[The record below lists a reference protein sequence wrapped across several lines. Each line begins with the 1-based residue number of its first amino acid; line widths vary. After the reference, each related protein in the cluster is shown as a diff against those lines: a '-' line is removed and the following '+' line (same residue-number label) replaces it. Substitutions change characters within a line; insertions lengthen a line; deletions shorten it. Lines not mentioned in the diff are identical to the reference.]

1 MRNKKIGVVVP
12 FRNRYDQLDIFK
24 ERITK
29 YLSEKDISY
38 EIIIVEQDDAKLFN
52 RGMLLNI
59 GFTYAEKLKCKY
71 VVFHD
76 IDMLPI
82 EVDYS
87 YCETPLHLAT
97 NFLNNERELFDTY
110 FGGVTMFN
118 VKDFKKI
125 NGYSNKYWGW
135 GYEDDDLLLRCIKN
149 NLDLN
154 TLYLNNMGTSASV
167 LKFNG
172 TDAYVKGINNFNLN
186 NNITFFISFYPDDI
200 KCNYID
206 DSDQY
211 NIFTIHGYDFAISY
225 NSFSRYNFCTFDENN
240 NVLYVNSKIKKNYK
254 TNIAITINNTEK
266 IIKVYQ
272 DGELI
277 GKIES
282 FEKLHQYKKQPFFYI
297 GTSDPNNELN
307 PKYFKGYFD
316 SLVVYETVLEDN
328 EILEISQNKYR
339 GLLQNFG
346 NYNSADLIKLYYDS
360 KFIKSY
366 KLKDL
371 SGNNNDGEIVNCE
384 IVDLIVDN
392 SIDIPVPH
400 RRKSLF
406 ESLPHE
412 ENGFLDNKWKDQ
424 STRWNQLRFINEVST
439 NHELLYNDGLSDL
452 NFAEHGI
459 TNENNITFVTVGI

>member
-1 MRNKKIGVVVP
+1 MCNKKVGIIVP

-82 EVDYS
+82 DVDYS
-87 YCETPLHLAT
+87 YCETPIHLAT
-97 NFLNNERELFDTY
+97 NFSNQDRELFDTY

-118 VKDFKKI
+118 IQDFKKI

-135 GYEDDDLLLRCIKN
+135 GYEDDDLLLRCVVN
-149 NLDLN
+149 DLDLN
-154 TLYLNNMGTSASV
+154 TLYLDNMGTSASV

-172 TDAYVKGINNFNLN
+172 KDAYVKGINNLNFNKD
-186 NNITFFISFYPDDI
+186 ITLFISFYPDDI
-200 KCNYID
+200 IFDHTKEV
-206 DSDQY
+206 DQF
-211 NIFTIHGYDFAISY
+211 NIFTIPGYDFSISF
-225 NSFSRYNFCTFDENN
+225 NSFSRYNICTFDNKH

-254 TNIAITINNTEK
+254 TNISITINDIDK

-272 DGELI
+272 DGDFI
-277 GKIES
+277 GKVEFS
-282 FEKLHQYKKQPFFYI
+282 GKLHQYQKQPFFYI
-297 GTSDPNNELN
+297 GAGDLNNEYE

-316 SLVVYETVLEDN
+316 AFAVYDIVLDDN
-328 EILEISQNKYR
+328 EIMEISKNKFK
-339 GLLQNFG
+339 GLTQNFG
-346 NYNSADLIKLYYDS
+346 DYKSSDFLKLYYDT
-360 KFIKSY
+360 KIIKGY

-371 SGNNNDGEIVNCE
+371 SGNNNDGEIINCE
-384 IVDLIVDN
+384 ITDLMVD
-392 SIDIPVPH
+392 SIHELHVPH

-452 NFAEHGI
+452 SFIEHGI
-459 TNENNITFVTVGI
+459 IKGNNITFVTVGI

>member
-1 MRNKKIGVVVP
+1 MQNKKIGVVVP

-24 ERITK
+24 DRITK
-29 YLSEKDISY
+29 YLIEKDIPY

-82 EVDYS
+82 DVDYS
-87 YCETPLHLAT
+87 YSNTPIHLAT
-97 NFLNNERELFDTY
+97 NFSNQDREIFDEY

-118 VKDFKKI
+118 IKDFKKI
-125 NGYSNKYWGW
+125 NGYSNMYWGW
-135 GYEDDDLLLRCIKN
+135 GYEDTDLLLRCVVN
-149 NLDLN
+149 DLDLN
-154 TLYLNNMGTSASV
+154 ILNLKNVGTNGTA

-172 TDAYVKGINNFNLN
+172 NDAYVKGINNFNLN

-211 NIFTIHGYDFAISY
+211 NIFTIPGYDFAISY
-225 NSFSRYNFCTFDENN
+225 NSFSRYNFCTFDEKN

-316 SLVVYETVLEDN
+316 YLAVYETVLEDD
-328 EILEISQNKYR
+328 EILEISQNKYM

-346 NYNSADLIKLYYDS
+346 NYKSADFIKLYYDS
-360 KFIKSY
+360 KIIKSY

-371 SGNNNDGEIVNCE
+371 SDNNNDGEIVNCE
-384 IVDLIVDN
+384 IINLILDS
-392 SIDIPVPH
+392 SIDISIPH

-412 ENGFLDNKWKDQ
+412 ENGFLNNKWKDQ
-424 STRWNQLRFINEVST
+424 STRWNQLRFMNEVST

-452 NFAEHGI
+452 NFTEHGI
-459 TNENNITFVTVGI
+459 TKENNITFVTVGI

>member
-1 MRNKKIGVVVP
+1 MQNKKIGVVVP
-12 FRNRYDQLDIFK
+12 FRNRYEQLDTFK

-29 YLSEKDISY
+29 YLTEKKIPY
-38 EIIIVEQDDAKLFN
+38 EIIIVEQDNAKLFN

-82 EVDYS
+82 DVDYS
-87 YCETPLHLAT
+87 YSIYPLHLAT
-97 NFLNNERELFDTY
+97 DFLENERELFDSY
-110 FGGVTMFN
+110 FGGVTMFS

-135 GYEDDDLLLRCIKN
+135 GYEDTDLLLRCEVN
-149 NLDLN
+149 DLDLK
-154 TLYLNNMGTSASV
+154 TLSLKNMGSNGSV

-172 TDAYVKGINNFNLN
+172 DNAFVKGINNFNLN
-186 NNITFFISFYPDDI
+186 NNITFFISFYPDKI
-200 KCNYID
+200 KCD
-206 DSDQY
+206 FLKDSDQY
-211 NIFTIHGYDFAISY
+211 NIFTIPGYDFEISY
-225 NSFSRYNFCTFDENN
+225 NSFCRYNFCTFDEKHK
-240 NVLYVNSKIKKNYK
+240 VLYVNSKIKTNYK
-254 TNIAITINNTEK
+254 TNITISINNTEK

-272 DGELI
+272 DGEFI
-277 GKIES
+277 GQTNT
-282 FEKLHQYKKQPFFYI
+282 FEKLYQYKKQPFFYI
-297 GTSDPNNELN
+297 GSGDPNNEVN

-316 SLVVYETVLEDN
+316 SFAVYDVVLDDN
-328 EILEISQNKYR
+328 EIMEISRNKFK
-339 GLLQNFG
+339 GLTQNFG
-346 NYNSADLIKLYYDS
+346 EYRSADFLKLYYDA
-360 KFIKSY
+360 KIIKGY

-384 IVDLIVDN
+384 ITELILD
-392 SIDIPVPH
+392 STTDILVPH

-412 ENGFLDNKWKDQ
+412 ENGFFENKWKDQ
-424 STRWNQLRFINEVST
+424 STRWNQLRFTNEVST

-452 NFAEHGI
+452 KFVEHGI
-459 TNENNITFVTVGI
+459 TKENNITFVTVGI

>member
-29 YLSEKDISY
+29 YLSEKNISY

-82 EVDYS
+82 DVDYGYS
-87 YCETPLHLAT
+87 TTPLHLAT

-135 GYEDDDLLLRCIKN
+135 GYEDDDLLLRCVVN
-149 NLDLN
+149 DLDLD
-154 TLYLNNMGTSASV
+154 TLILKNVGTNGTA

-172 TDAYVKGINNFNLN
+172 NDAYVKGINNFNLN
-186 NNITFFISFYPDDI
+186 NNITFFISFYPDNI

-211 NIFTIHGYDFAISY
+211 NIFTIPGYDFAISY

-254 TNIAITINNTEK
+254 TNISITINNTEK

-316 SLVVYETVLEDN
+316 SLAVYDTVLEDD

-346 NYNSADLIKLYYDS
+346 NYNSADLIKLYYDT
-360 KFIKSY
+360 KIIKGY

-371 SGNNNDGEIVNCE
+371 SGNNNDGEIINCE
-384 IVDLIVDN
+384 ITDLIVD
-392 SIDIPVPH
+392 SIYELYVPH

>member
-1 MRNKKIGVVVP
+1 MPNKKIGIVVP
-12 FRNRYDQLDIFK
+12 FRNRYEQLDIFK

-29 YLSEKDISY
+29 YLTEKDIPY
-38 EIIIVEQDDAKLFN
+38 ELIIVEQDDAKLFN

-76 IDMLPI
+76 IDMLPVD
-82 EVDYS
+82 VDYS
-87 YCETPLHLAT
+87 YSDTPLHLAT
-97 NFLNNERELFDTY
+97 DFTDNKRELFDTY

-135 GYEDDDLLLRCIKN
+135 GYEDDDLLLRCVVN
-149 NLDLN
+149 DLDLDI
-154 TLYLNNMGTSASV
+154 LNLKNVGTNGTA

-172 TDAYVKGINNFNLN
+172 NDAYVKGINNFNLN
-186 NNITFFISFYPDDI
+186 NNITFFISFYPDNI

-211 NIFTIHGYDFAISY
+211 NIFTIPGYDFAISY
-225 NSFSRYNFCTFDENN
+225 NSFSRYNFCTFDEKN

-254 TNIAITINNTEK
+254 TNISITINNTEK

-282 FEKLHQYKKQPFFYI
+282 FEKLHQYKRQPFFYI

-316 SLVVYETVLEDN
+316 SLAVYDTVLEDD

-384 IVDLIVDN
+384 IVDLIL
-392 SIDIPVPH
+392 DITTDVLIPF

-406 ESLPHE
+406 ETLPHE

-439 NHELLYNDGLSDL
+439 NYELLYNDGLSDL
-452 NFAEHGI
+452 SFVEHGI
-459 TNENNITFVTVGI
+459 TKENNITFVTVGI

>member
-1 MRNKKIGVVVP
+1 MRNRKVGIVVP
-12 FRNRYDQLDIFK
+12 FRNRHEQLDIFK

-29 YLSEKDISY
+29 YLTDKDIPY

-82 EVDYS
+82 DVDYS
-87 YCETPLHLAT
+87 YSFTPIHLAT
-97 NFLNNERELFDTY
+97 NFSNQDREIFDTY

-118 VKDFKKI
+118 IKDFKKI

-135 GYEDDDLLLRCIKN
+135 GYEDTDLLLRCIKN

-154 TLYLNNMGTSASV
+154 TLYLDNMGTSASV

-172 TDAYVKGINNFNLN
+172 KDAYIKGINNLNFNKD
-186 NNITFFISFYPDDI
+186 ITLFISFYPDDI
-200 KCNYID
+200 ICDHTKEM
-206 DSDQY
+206 DQF
-211 NIFTIHGYDFAISY
+211 NIFTIPGYDFSISF
-225 NSFSRYNFCTFDENN
+225 NSFSRYNFCTFDNKHK
-240 NVLYVNSKIKKNYK
+240 VLYVNSKIKKNYK
-254 TNIAITINNTEK
+254 TNISITVNDLEK

-272 DGELI
+272 DGDII
-277 GKIES
+277 GKVEFSGKIY
-282 FEKLHQYKKQPFFYI
+282 QYQKQPFFYI
-297 GTSDPNNELN
+297 GVGDPNNEYES
-307 PKYFKGYFD
+307 KYFKGYFD
-316 SLVVYETVLEDN
+316 SFAVYDIVLDDN
-328 EILEISQNKYR
+328 EIMEISKNKFK
-339 GLLQNFG
+339 GLTQNFG
-346 NYNSADLIKLYYDS
+346 EYKSADFLKLYYDT
-360 KFIKSY
+360 KIIKGY

-371 SGNNNDGEIVNCE
+371 SGNNNDGEIINCE
-384 IVDLIVDN
+384 ITELMVDSVYELH
-392 SIDIPVPH
+392 VPH